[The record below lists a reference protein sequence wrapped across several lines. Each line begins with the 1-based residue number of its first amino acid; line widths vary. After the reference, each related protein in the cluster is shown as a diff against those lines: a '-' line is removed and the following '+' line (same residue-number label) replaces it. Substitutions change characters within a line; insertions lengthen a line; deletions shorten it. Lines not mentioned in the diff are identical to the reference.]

1 MPKGTRFIAL
11 SVAAFLILV
20 ASFFTP
26 KASMQ
31 SDFTLAGEWVMVSS
45 PIDNQLVSRMGNSLG
60 FPDRDMIFEQQGDMR
75 TGMVLREEGEN
86 VRPLGVWRVKGDKF
100 SATFQLWCPDSRGTC
115 GSVIMRGEFV
125 RDDKVKGTMT
135 VFFDQEDNFRPTG
148 YDTWVFSFSGNRVSG
163 GSN

>member
-11 SVAAFLILV
+11 SVAAFLVLA

-26 KASMQ
+26 KADMQ
-31 SDFTLAGEWVMVSS
+31 SELTLAGEWLMTSS
-45 PIDNQLVSRMGNSLG
+45 PIDNQMFSRLGNSLG
-60 FPDRDMIFEQQGDMR
+60 FPDRDMVFEQQGDMR
-75 TGMVLREEGEN
+75 TGVVLRGEGEN
-86 VRPLGVWRVKGDKF
+86 VRPLGVWRVTGDKF
-100 SATFQLWCPDSRGTC
+100 SATFQLWCPSSNGPCGT
-115 GSVIMRGEFV
+115 VIMRGEFL

-148 YDTWVFSFSGNRVSG
+148 YDTWVFSFRGDRVPG